1 MDQFSLPLHV
11 AVPGPLNKV
20 ALSGAQLRKK
30 AKCSHVQNEYP
41 FDASLSPHARPSQMH
56 RRVDWLP
63 IDRGSDEILE
73 AISVANVVILTS
85 DTGSGK
91 TTRVPQYV
99 LDEQQRK
106 GQWCRIVVTEQRRVA
121 AREAAKR
128 VAYERGEDLRAGVS
142 GRTSV
147 GYAVKD
153 DYALP
158 WAWDSFIYVTEEK
171 FLRVFDKGGF
181 THIFVDEGHERYLT

>member
-1 MDQFSLPLHV
+1 MAAFIRKGFAVEIHTFHCTHCSWVWKMADMDQFSLPLHV

-106 GQWCRIVVTEQRRVA
+106 GQCCRIVVTEQRRVA
-121 AREAAKR
+121 AREA
-128 VAYERGEDLRAGVS
+128 GCLRAR
-142 GRTSV
+142 GRPSC
-147 GYAVKD
+147 
-153 DYALP
+153 
-158 WAWDSFIYVTEEK
+158 WCFW
-171 FLRVFDKGGF
+171 
-181 THIFVDEGHERYLT
+181 